1 MVQGFKNIV
10 KKGNTVSMENA
21 IVINEDWNDYVIL
34 NDGTKVDL
42 TVETS
47 SDDLFEKYKD
57 KIDTEYTLVFEKQK
71 DGHYIFKE
79 AK

>member
-1 MVQGFKNIV
+1 
-10 KKGNTVSMENA
+10 MEYA

-47 SDDLFEKYKD
+47 SDNSFEKYKD

>member
-10 KKGNTVSMENA
+10 KKGNTVSMEYA

-47 SDDLFEKYKD
+47 SDDLF
-57 KIDTEYTLVFEKQK
+57 
-71 DGHYIFKE
+71 
-79 AK
+79 

>member
-1 MVQGFKNIV
+1 
-10 KKGNTVSMENA
+10 MEYA

-47 SDDLFEKYKD
+47 SDNLFEKYKD

>member
-1 MVQGFKNIV
+1 MVQEFKNAV
-10 KKGNTVSMENA
+10 KKGNILTVDYANA
-21 IVINEDWNDYVIL
+21 IFEDYNENLIL
-34 NDGTKVDL
+34 NDGTLAKCGDMSND
-42 TVETS
+42 EAFS
-47 SDDLFEKYKD
+47 KYKD

>member
-1 MVQGFKNIV
+1 
-10 KKGNTVSMENA
+10 MEYA